1 MKIGIKLLIPPL
13 VVAGVA
19 LLATGGLAWLGVAG
33 LDQAAQ
39 VAGDNA
45 AQSRQMAAGR
55 EQLMQVRATVYR
67 TLAIMSS
74 LDEPAV
80 KAVRADIERQSGAA
94 AARLKVDGSQLDG
107 QAGVHHAAAL
117 KLIEQYRRQADKAID
132 LSTMD
137 PNVGLG
143 AMKAAEHSYAALDK
157 ELVALAGLIDGRAQA
172 RANAMQAEHRR
183 NTAVLALL
191 LGLTAGASLWATWRM
206 QRRIVRS
213 LSEAVDLSQRVAE
226 GDLQARA
233 NSRREDELGDLSRA
247 LDRMVQQLNE
257 SLQTVRSASH
267 SIASA
272 SSQIAAGTGHL
283 SQRTL
288 DNAGAL
294 EQTAS
299 SMAQLSQTVSVTADS
314 AQQADRLAAGA
325 AQVAERGGRVVA
337 EVVSTMDSIN
347 TSSRRIGDIIGTID
361 GIAFQTNILALNAAV
376 EAARAG
382 EQGRG
387 FAVVA
392 GEVRSLAQRSA
403 TAAREIK
410 SLIGASVERVD
421 AGARLVSDAG
431 RTMDEIVAAVQQVS
445 RIIGEISAA
454 AAEQSRG
461 IHEVNTAV
469 TRLEDATRQDS
480 NLVQANAMAADS
492 LEQQARRLADVT
504 ARFQVAEPGA
514 GSDKPGVAPSAP
526 ATAVAASPRAGG
538 PAAPAAAAV
547 VQRARAAATAAP
559 AARTAAAAPA
569 TSPPKAAAPAPAVAT
584 AASAAA
590 ATAAGAA
597 ADDWLE
603 F

>member
-1 MKIGIKLLIPPL
+1 MKIGFKLLIPPL

-19 LLATGGLAWLGVAG
+19 LLATGGLAWLGLAG

-39 VAGDNA
+39 VANDNA
-45 AQSRQMAAGR
+45 ARSRQMAAGR
-55 EQLMQVRATVYR
+55 EQLMQVRAIVYR

-80 KAVRADIERQSGAA
+80 KAVRADIERQAGAA
-94 AARLKVDGSQLDG
+94 AARLKVDGTPPDG
-107 QAGVHHAAAL
+107 QIGVHHAAAL

-157 ELVALAGLIDGRAQA
+157 ELAALAGLIDGHAKT
-172 RANAMQAEHRR
+172 RANAMQTEHRR

-191 LGLTAGASLWATWRM
+191 LALTAGASLWATWRT

-213 LSEAVDLSQRVAE
+213 LSEAVALSQRVAE

-233 NSRREDELGDLSRA
+233 NSRRDDELGDLSRA

-257 SLQTVRSASH
+257 SLQTVRGASH

-294 EQTAS
+294 EETAS

-347 TSSRRIGDIIGTID
+347 ASSRRIGDIIGTID

-421 AGARLVSDAG
+421 AGARLVADAG

-504 ARFQVAEPGA
+504 ARFQVAEPGTGA
-514 GSDKPGVAPSAP
+514 DKP
-526 ATAVAASPRAGG
+526 AVAAVTAVTASPRTG
-538 PAAPAAAAV
+538 AAAV
-547 VQRARAAATAAP
+547 VQRARAAAAAEP
-559 AARTAAAAPA
+559 AARTAAPRPAASSPKAAPPAVTPAAPA
-569 TSPPKAAAPAPAVAT
+569 
-584 AASAAA
+584 
-590 ATAAGAA
+590 AAGTATA